1 MSQDSLNMVVKRV
14 HGHRMDWLRE
24 VLSKAT
30 KLSEKDKLYLLT
42 VANEAGA
49 DVFLQSKQLEG

>member
-30 KLSEKDKLYLLT
+30 KLSEDKLYIWT

-49 DVFLQSKQLEG
+49 DVFLQSKQLEE